1 MFVLEDLKD
10 RKKETLEKIL
20 SEYGREG
27 VLSFCAGVL
36 DKRAYFT
43 VDMNGNIKRKKMN
56 YAVCA
61 AVSVQEDSIF
71 TNYVAENLDFAEK
84 IKIEK
89 IERMN
94 NVENIEKNIF
104 KLLAKGDFHFTGKYC
119 KELYMR
125 NNDEFFKM
133 MFQFAL
139 MDNMSF
145 EKSLAVYSMKKY
157 FEKFGY
163 SDEVLYL
170 TISYMAKMR
179 ADFSEYESI
188 QIEKNV
194 SKNEL
199 REKIKNNIEKYK
211 NQEGMCILGYLLGL
225 LSYNYENEEKF
236 TAVLC
241 RKTEQF
247 EKSDVK
253 KEQLSNIQVQIFEYL
268 SKEV

>member
-1 MFVLEDLKD
+1 
-10 RKKETLEKIL
+10 
-20 SEYGREG
+20 
-27 VLSFCAGVL
+27 
-36 DKRAYFT
+36 
-43 VDMNGNIKRKKMN
+43 MN

-61 AVSVQEDSIF
+61 AVFVQKDSDF
-71 TNYVAENLDFAEK
+71 TDYIAESLDFTEK
-84 IKIEK
+84 TKIEK

-94 NVENIEKNIF
+94 NVENIEKSIF
-104 KLLAKGDFHFTGKYC
+104 KLLARGDFHFAGKYC

-125 NNDEFFKM
+125 NKDEFFRI

-139 MDNMSF
+139 MDNISF

-179 ADFSEYESI
+179 ADFSEYENI
-188 QIEKNV
+188 QIEKNI
-194 SKNEL
+194 SNEL
-199 REKIKNNIEKYK
+199 REKIKNNTEKYK

-225 LSYNYENEEKF
+225 LSYNYENEERF
-236 TAVLC
+236 AAVLC

-253 KEQLSNIQVQIFEYL
+253 KEQLSDVQNQIFEYL